1 MHPVHHVIEGRR
13 GGPVGV
19 NTPER
24 PEASKFRHPD
34 SIAVIVPM
42 HKELAPGN
50 LRSIAKQAQTTPDEL
65 AAWAR

>member
-1 MHPVHHVIEGRR
+1 
-13 GGPVGV
+13 V
-19 NTPER
+19 NIPER

-34 SIAVIVPM
+34 GITVIVPM